1 MTANTGKLLLTLIC
15 LSILLSA
22 CLKSGYDE
30 VTIYDSNFKS
40 GNTTNLK
47 DAILYPINNEQVI
60 GRYNNGG
67 FELTL
72 NNLPKHKAV
81 YIMAE
86 PLFHDS
92 WDGNNTSGGVAGP
105 ALWSI
110 YVDTTPLLEATFSN
124 SPCNAIYCLP
134 QSYPASYGLVNN
146 PPRTE
151 SIYDLTGV
159 CNAPDVYKTSAYRIE
174 KTIRHTDGKINIKF
188 KDFLIQQNA
197 PDKKCDESWSMRRL
211 VVKLI
216 NLP

>member
-1 MTANTGKLLLTLIC
+1 MIANTGKLLLTLS
-15 LSILLSA
+15 LPILFA
-22 CLKSGYDE
+22 GCLKSGYKE
-30 VTIYDSNFKS
+30 VTIYDSNFKT
-40 GNTTNLK
+40 GNK
-47 DAILYPINNEQVI
+47 DKLTGAILYPINNDQVI

-67 FELTL
+67 FELNL
-72 NNLPKHKAV
+72 DNLPNHKAV

-92 WDGNNTSGGVAGP
+92 WDGNNNFGGIDGP
-105 ALWSI
+105 DIWSM
-110 YVDTTPLLEATFSN
+110 YVDGKPLLEATFSN

-134 QSYPASYGLVNN
+134 QSYPAPYGLVNN

-151 SIYDLTGV
+151 SIYDLPGI

-174 KTIRHTDGKINIKF
+174 KTIRHTDNKIKIKF
-188 KDFLIQQNA
+188 QDFLIQQNA
-197 PDKKCDESWSMRRL
+197 PDKMCDESWSMRRL